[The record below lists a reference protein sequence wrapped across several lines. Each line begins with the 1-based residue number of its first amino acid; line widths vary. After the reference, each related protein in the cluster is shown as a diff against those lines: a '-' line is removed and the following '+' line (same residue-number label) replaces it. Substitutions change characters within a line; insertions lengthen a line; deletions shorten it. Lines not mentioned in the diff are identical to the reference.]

1 MRCMSQKQDKI
12 NYIITSA
19 IIAACYVAL
28 TFISNLFGLAY
39 GPIQL
44 RISEVL
50 TILPVFTSAAIPGLA
65 IGCFISNFASFNI
78 LDIFFGTFAT
88 LAAAILT
95 YMLRNIKFKK
105 IPLLAFF
112 PPVIINALIIGLEI
126 SVFFLPEGFTLYGFI
141 ISGLEVGAGQLIVC
155 YALGIPAYIA
165 ISKYGIFKSSNK

>member
-1 MRCMSQKQDKI
+1 MRCMSQKKDKI

-50 TILPVFTSAAIPGLA
+50 TILPVFTSAAIPGLS

-95 YMLRNIKFKK
+95 YMLRNIK
-105 IPLLAFF
+105 
-112 PPVIINALIIGLEI
+112 
-126 SVFFLPEGFTLYGFI
+126 
-141 ISGLEVGAGQLIVC
+141 
-155 YALGIPAYIA
+155 
-165 ISKYGIFKSSNK
+165 